1 MSNHKVRIRRVNA
14 DTAFDIINHV
24 LMVLVLLIV
33 LYPLYFVVIA
43 SISSPNAVYSGEV
56 IFWPKGLNFEGY
68 KRVFQDSSILRSYWN
83 TIVYTVCGTVLSVT
97 ITVLG
102 GYALSRKDF
111 KLAKPIMMM
120 VMVTMFVSGGL
131 IPTFLVVKKL
141 KLLNSIWAIIL
152 PSAVSSFN
160 LIITRTFFA
169 ENIPQELLDAA
180 RMDGCS
186 NTKFFLRI
194 VLPMSGSILA
204 IMCLYYGV
212 YYWNSYSN
220 ALIYI
225 TDTEMYPLQLTLR
238 ELLVQNQMSAD
249 MVLDSDTWNTQQL
262 LSDSIKYASIVISS
276 IPLLG
281 VYPLVKK
288 HFVKGI
294 MVGSVKG

>member
-43 SISSPNAVYSGEV
+43 SIRSPNAVYSGEV

-262 LSDSIKYASIVISS
+262 LADSIKYASIVISS
-276 IPLLG
+276 IPLLA